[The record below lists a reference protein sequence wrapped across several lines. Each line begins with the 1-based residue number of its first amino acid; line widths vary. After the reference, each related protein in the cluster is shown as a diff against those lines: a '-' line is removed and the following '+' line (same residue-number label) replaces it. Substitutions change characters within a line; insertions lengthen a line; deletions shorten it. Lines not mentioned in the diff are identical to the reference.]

1 MKEKLLESK
10 LRNQVKKRGG
20 LAVKFSSQTLTG
32 LPDRFILM
40 PGGRILFAEV
50 KTTSKK
56 PTPLQ
61 ALQLRNLRLLGF
73 EVFIIDC
80 QDKLDDLLTSMD
92 REV

>member
-1 MKEKLLESK
+1 MREKLLESK
-10 LRNQVKKRGG
+10 LRTQVKKRGG
-20 LAVKFSSQTLTG
+20 AALKYTSQTDTG
-32 LPDRFILM
+32 YPDRIVLL
-40 PGGRILFAEV
+40 PGGRALFAEV

-61 ALQLRNLRLLGF
+61 SLRIRELRLLGF

-80 QDKLDDLLTSMD
+80 QDKLDDLLNSLD